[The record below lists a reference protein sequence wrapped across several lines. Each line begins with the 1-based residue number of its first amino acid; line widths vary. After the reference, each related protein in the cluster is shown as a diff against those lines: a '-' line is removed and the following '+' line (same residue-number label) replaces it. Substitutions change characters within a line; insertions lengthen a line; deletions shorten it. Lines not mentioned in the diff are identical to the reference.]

1 MKKEEITKY
10 AIVGLILLVIYKLWE
25 KRQPKTDESKF
36 FNTGGGNTV
45 SYSLNNP
52 TGSTQTVS
60 LFGRT
65 PNTSAAV
72 SVTGDAKSLQ
82 ADIQAHPVQVK
93 SIKII
98 SKNQQQVESPIQ
110 VSCSSPTGKR
120 SSYYKRPVISP
131 TSFRN
136 DVVEIKP
143 SRLILSGAC
152 KINYDMQPNSQAN
165 VTLTLGKSLGGA
177 FDGVFEKKPRVAR
190 RREALQEMKIIQ

>member
-1 MKKEEITKY
+1 MKKDEINFVL
-10 AIVGLILLVIYKLWE
+10 VGLLLVMIYSLWK
-25 KRQPKTDESKF
+25 KRQPKTEESKF

-72 SVTGDAKSLQ
+72 SVTGGAKSLQ

-98 SKNQQQVESPIQ
+98 SKNKTQVESPIQ
-110 VSCSSPTGKR
+110 ISCSSPTGKKT
-120 SSYYKRPVISP
+120 SYYKRPVISP
-131 TSFRN
+131 TSFRD

-143 SRLILSGAC
+143 SGLILSGAC

-165 VTLTLGKSLGGA
+165 VTLSLGKSLGGA
-177 FDGVFEKKPRVAR
+177 FEGVFEPKSRITR

>member
-1 MKKEEITKY
+1 MKKDEINFVL
-10 AIVGLILLVIYKLWE
+10 VGLLLVMIYSLWK
-25 KRQPKTDESKF
+25 KRQPKTEESKF

-72 SVTGDAKSLQ
+72 SVTGGAKSLQ

-98 SKNQQQVESPIQ
+98 SKNKTQVESPIQ
-110 VSCSSPTGKR
+110 VSCSSPTGKKT
-120 SSYYKRPVISP
+120 SYYKRPVISP
-131 TSFRN
+131 TSFRD

-143 SRLILSGAC
+143 SGLILSGAC

-165 VTLTLGKSLGGA
+165 VTLSLGKSLGGA
-177 FDGVFEKKPRVAR
+177 FEGVFEPKSRITR